1 MRFTKAQLSDLQNEI
16 RELTGSNDIEVIVGE
31 TKVLFGKD
39 DMVESLTLTL
49 KLNGKKETKTILP
62 SDKWHKD
69 LFRGY
74 SDAEIGKELRYLF
87 LDCVVY
93 EGDVEFLGYVFNYN
107 PFESEPITDSEVE
120 WSDRVEPHDYCNE
133 HKYLTHFHHIDRL
146 LEYDCEVMDWG
157 LFWAEVAFL
166 YDVHKGDIVQKA
178 DELGLVVGNYKL
190 KHWHIGYRPKYTYGA
205 HETIYCFKKQDA
217 DFTAKESEMVEFLK
231 DVARDIYNDAIDYGM
246 GLDGMELDIDIS
258 A

>member
-16 RELTGSNDIEVIVGE
+16 RELTGSNAIEVIASE
-31 TKVLFGKD
+31 TKVSFGAD

-62 SDKWHKD
+62 YDKWHKD
-69 LFRGY
+69 LFIGY
-74 SDAEIGKELRYLF
+74 TNDGIGRELRYLF
-87 LDCVVY
+87 LECVVC

-107 PFESEPITDSEVE
+107 HFESEPITDSEVD
-120 WSDRVEPHDYCNE
+120 WNDRVESHDYCNE
-133 HKYLTHFHHIDRL
+133 HRHLTHFYHMDGL
-146 LEYDCEVMDWG
+146 LEYDCEAMNWDM
-157 LFWAEVAFL
+157 FWDEVCLL
-166 YDVHKGDIVQKA
+166 YNGHKNDIVQKA
-178 DELGLVVGNYKL
+178 DELGLVVDNYKL
-190 KHWHIGYRPKYTYGA
+190 KHWHIGYKPKYTYGI

-231 DVARDIYNDAIDYGM
+231 GVARDIYNEAIAYGM
-246 GLDGMELDIDIS
+246 GLDREAS